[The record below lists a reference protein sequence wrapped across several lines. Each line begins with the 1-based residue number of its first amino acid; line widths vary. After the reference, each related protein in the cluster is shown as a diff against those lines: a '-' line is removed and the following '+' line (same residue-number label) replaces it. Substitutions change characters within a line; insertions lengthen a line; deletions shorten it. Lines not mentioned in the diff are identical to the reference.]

1 MTPRQ
6 SRSAHRRFEC
16 EGLEPRTLLATS
28 GGATLAEV
36 GPAVGS
42 HSTDTPDL
50 DEFFVKFQANRTPR
64 QTSAAI
70 RAVGGTVVATYPDG
84 TQLVEV
90 ASHAAVERAVQRL
103 SDNPHVVYAQANATI
118 QVAAAIYPNDPT
130 FGYSWGLNNPNDVD
144 IDAPEAWGIT
154 TGNPYTIVAV
164 LDTGIDLSNSDMAS
178 RIWTNPY
185 NDAAIGYPNDI
196 HGWNFVANSNNVQD
210 NNGHG
215 TFVSSIIAA
224 AGNNATGI
232 AGVAWNVQIMPVKF
246 LDANGVGSTDRA
258 VSAIYY
264 AVNHGAKVINASWG
278 GIDFTQ
284 PLRDAVAYANAHN
297 VVFVTAAGN
306 EGTNNDVSPS
316 YPASLRLPNELSVAA
331 VDSNGQLPYFSNYGV
346 RTVDLAAPGVS
357 ILGDYPTA
365 FSANGLQVLSGT
377 SMATAYVS
385 GVAALLAGAH
395 PELSAAQLVQRI
407 NATAKPLPGLA
418 GKVITGGIV
427 DASRAL
433 GATDTEVQTII
444 LGSDEFYAH
453 QGGTVSGFV
462 TGLYQDLL
470 ARNPD
475 QGGLAYWSSL
485 ITAGTVTRSGVASA
499 FLTSP
504 EGRATE
510 VAGFYQ
516 TDLGRTTPVNV
527 LKTDPGVLGWVQ
539 LINSGVSPRSV
550 EAFILASNEY
560 LQAHGASP
568 APVVAAWYQNVM
580 GRPADAAGL
589 ATWAGFLWSGA
600 TPLSVIQAFQNTTEA
615 KVTRVAR
622 WFTRYLGRPTTLA
635 NLKADPGIVALGTNT
650 LST

>member
-1 MTPRQ
+1 M
-6 SRSAHRRFEC
+6 
-16 EGLEPRTLLATS
+16 ATS
-28 GGATLAEV
+28 GGSRQVEV
-36 GPAVGS
+36 GSAVESIGQGS
-42 HSTDTPDL
+42 QALTD
-50 DEFFVKFQANRTPR
+50 FFVQFKSTV
-64 QTSAAI
+64 SARLTNVVI
-70 RAVGGTVVATYPDG
+70 RAVGGSVTQTYPDG
-84 TQLVEV
+84 TKLVEV
-90 ASHAAVERAVQRL
+90 ANHAAVDRAVQRL
-103 SDNPHVVYAQANATI
+103 SRSPLVVYSQANTAI
-118 QVAAAIYPNDPT
+118 KVAAAVYPNDPT
-130 FGYSWGLNNPNDVD
+130 FGYAWGLNNANDVD

-164 LDTGIDLSNSDMAS
+164 LDTGIDLSNPDLAS

-185 NDAAIGYPNDI
+185 NDAASGYPYDI
-196 HGWNFVANSNNVQD
+196 HGWNFVANNNNVQD

-215 TFVSSIIAA
+215 TFVSGIIAA
-224 AGNNATGI
+224 AGNNGTGI
-232 AGVAWNVQIMPVKF
+232 AGVAWNVQILPIKF

-297 VVFVTAAGN
+297 VVFVSAAGN
-306 EGTNNDVSPS
+306 EGTNNDSTPS

-331 VDSNGQLPYFSNYGV
+331 VDSIGRLPSFSNYGP

-357 ILGDYPTA
+357 ILGDYPIA

-377 SMATAYVS
+377 SMSTAYVS

-427 DASRAL
+427 DAYRAL
-433 GATDTEVQTII
+433 GSTDSEIQAKI

-453 QGGTVSGFV
+453 QEGTVTGFV
-462 TGLYQDLL
+462 TALYRDLL
-470 ARNPD
+470 DRNPD
-475 QGGLAYWSSL
+475 QGGLAAWSNL
-485 ITAGTVTRSGVASA
+485 ITSSIVTRSEVAA
-499 FLTSP
+499 AILTSP
-504 EGRATE
+504 EARATE

-516 TDLGRTTPVNV
+516 SDLGRTASINI
-527 LKTDPGVLGWVQ
+527 LKSDPGVLGWVQ
-539 LINSGVSPRSV
+539 LINAGVSPQSV
-550 EAFILASNEY
+550 ETFILSSPEY
-560 LQAHGASP
+560 LRAHGASP
-568 APVVAAWYQNVM
+568 PTVVAGWYQDVM
-580 GRPADAAGL
+580 GRPADAGGL
-589 ATWAGFLWSGA
+589 TVWSNFLWSGA
-600 TPLSVIQAFQNTTEA
+600 TPVSVIQGFQNTTEA

-622 WFTRYLGRPTTLA
+622 YFSRYLGRPSTLA
-635 NLKADPGIVALGTNT
+635 GLKADSGVAAFGANL